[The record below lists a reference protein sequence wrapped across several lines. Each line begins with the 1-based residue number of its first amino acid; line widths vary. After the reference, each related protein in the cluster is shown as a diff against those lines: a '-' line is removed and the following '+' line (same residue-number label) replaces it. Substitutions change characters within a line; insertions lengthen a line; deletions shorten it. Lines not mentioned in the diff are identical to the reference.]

1 MTAIVEIFLSILSSL
16 TGQLGPNYDPLFY
29 DVMIYIYISIIFA
42 ILIGFAVVIVV
53 VKIIRK
59 RSKSSK
65 IPGRTS
71 TDDTMFYG
79 CPRCGRNTQIISGK
93 QYCTVCKI
101 FY

>member
-1 MTAIVEIFLSILSSL
+1 MTHIVGTFLSVLSSL

-42 ILIGFAVVIVV
+42 ILLGFAVVIVV
-53 VKIIRK
+53 VTIIRK
-59 RSKSSK
+59 RRKPSK

-79 CPRCGRNTQIISGK
+79 CPMCGRNTPIVSGR
-93 QYCTVCKI
+93 QYCTVCRI
-101 FY
+101 YY